1 MGRCK
6 HMQPA
11 SRAAHCASRLL
22 CSFLQA
28 SGSTCSRRSWKRPM
42 EWARSGCTTWSD
54 PGVGVDWR
62 SRSSPGNA
70 GCVAGCSGRGGWAR
84 LMPAAPPPAQSCMM
98 RSGPEAQLTR
108 SVGLGRSL
116 GRRRSQNA
124 LEGASRR
131 GVVDLWQ
138 IASSQSGRVYS
149 NFNAI
154 CCPPPSTL
162 LHCTAQSPRTRF
174 ARAVMRSNPNF
185 EPDCPPAGSNRS
197 LFCALRVRQ
206 AICTARHSW

>member
-1 MGRCK
+1 
-6 HMQPA
+6 
-11 SRAAHCASRLL
+11 
-22 CSFLQA
+22 
-28 SGSTCSRRSWKRPM
+28 
-42 EWARSGCTTWSD
+42 
-54 PGVGVDWR
+54 
-62 SRSSPGNA
+62 
-70 GCVAGCSGRGGWAR
+70 
-84 LMPAAPPPAQSCMM
+84 M

-185 EPDCPPAGSNRS
+185 EPNYPPTGSNRS
-197 LFCALRVRQ
+197 LFAPYVSAKQFAPPGIPGEPTRSRRHLN
-206 AICTARHSW
+206 CTHLSIKIFSGRIQRRRAPP